1 VNAYATDRVHLIEH
15 APEQVVIVTV
25 RTLRAS
31 GLSYR
36 AIANEFNHRGLV
48 NRAGG
53 RFNHTQ
59 VVRMLED
66 AA

>member
-1 VNAYATDRVHLIEH
+1 MHLIDH
-15 APEQVVIVTV
+15 APEQAVIVTV
-25 RTLRAS
+25 RALRAS

-36 AIANEFNHRGLV
+36 AIAEALNRRGLV

>member
-1 VNAYATDRVHLIEH
+1 VQEL
-15 APEQVVIVTV
+15 
-25 RTLRAS
+25 RTS

-36 AIANEFNHRGLV
+36 AIAGELNRLGLV